1 MSAFDQS
8 EFDIRLEWGIK
19 GVQLL
24 APISDVIIIVDVLS
38 FSSCVD
44 VALSRDTEVYPY
56 PFYDDSAIAFAADRN
71 ALLASKRSKESGTYS
86 LSPASLQHLPS
97 GSSLVLPSPNGSTLS
112 LNTGMAITYC
122 GCLRNAKTVAQA
134 AMQSGKKIAVIPAG
148 EKWPD
153 GSLRVVYEDL
163 LGAGAIIRYL
173 SGALSP
179 EASAAVAVFASCR
192 EVYDALQQCAS
203 GKELIE
209 MGYEEDVRIASQLNT
224 SDIVPRLVDG
234 AYRAFKI

>member
-1 MSAFDQS
+1 MSTFDQS

-24 APISDVIIIVDVLS
+24 APISDVLIIVDVLS
-38 FSSCVD
+38 FSTCVD
-44 VALSRDTEVYPY
+44 VALGRDAVVYPY
-56 PFYDDSAIAFAADRN
+56 QFYDDSAIAFAIHKN
-71 ALLASKRSKESGTYS
+71 ALLASKRSDQNGKYS
-86 LSPASLQHLPS
+86 LSPASLQYLPS
-97 GSSLVLPSPNGSTLS
+97 GTSLVLPSPNGSTLS
-112 LNTGMAITYC
+112 LNTGTTITYC

-134 AMQSGKKIAVIPAG
+134 ALQSGKKIAVIPAG

-153 GSLRVVYEDL
+153 GSLRMAYEDL
-163 LGAGAIIRYL
+163 LGAGAIITHL

-179 EASAAVAVFASCR
+179 EAAAAVTAFASCD
-192 EVYDALQQCAS
+192 EIYDSLRQCTS

-209 MGYEEDVRIASQLNT
+209 MGYEEDVCIASQLNV

-234 AYRAFKI
+234 AYGAFKI